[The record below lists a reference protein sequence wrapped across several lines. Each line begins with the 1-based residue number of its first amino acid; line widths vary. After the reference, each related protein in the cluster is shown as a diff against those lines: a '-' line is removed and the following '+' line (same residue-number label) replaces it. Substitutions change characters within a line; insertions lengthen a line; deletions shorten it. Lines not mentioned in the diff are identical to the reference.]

1 MNPPTQDMLQA
12 VADAAGLL
20 LQDAVLAAIPAVGF
34 AMIFN
39 VPKGALKYC
48 AMAGALG
55 HALRLGLHKFG
66 GVPLE
71 WATLL
76 AAGVVSMVGIH
87 WAQTW
92 RAHPK
97 VFTVAA
103 VIPMIPGIYAFT
115 ALLAVIE
122 IDRTGYTP
130 ALLATVLQNGLRAFF
145 IVSALAV
152 GLALPGLLIYRRRPV
167 V

>member
-1 MNPPTQDMLQA
+1 MNPPTQDLLQT

-20 LQDAVLAAIPAVGF
+20 LQDALLAAIPAVGF

-48 AMAGALG
+48 ALAGALG

-87 WAQTW
+87 
-92 RAHPK
+92 
-97 VFTVAA
+97 
-103 VIPMIPGIYAFT
+103 
-115 ALLAVIE
+115 

>member
-1 MNPPTQDMLQA
+1 
-12 VADAAGLL
+12 
-20 LQDAVLAAIPAVGF
+20 
-34 AMIFN
+34 MIFN

>member
-1 MNPPTQDMLQA
+1 MNFLSPETLSALVGA
-12 VADAAGLL
+12 VLL
-20 LQDAVLAAIPAVGF
+20 ILQDAVVAAVPALGF

-39 VPKGALKYC
+39 VPRGALKYC
-48 AMAGALG
+48 ALAGALG
-55 HALRLGLHKFG
+55 HSLRLVLHHFG
-66 GVPLE
+66 GLPLE

-76 AAGVVSMVGIH
+76 AAAVVSMVGIQ

-115 ALLAVIE
+115 ALLAVME

-130 ALLATVLQNGLRAFF
+130 ELLAKMMQNGLRAFF

>member
-1 MNPPTQDMLQA
+1 MNPF
-12 VADAAGLL
+12 LL
-20 LQDAVLAAIPAVGF
+20 ILQDALVAAIPAVGF

-39 VPKGALKYC
+39 VPAGALKYC
-48 AMAGALG
+48 ALAGALG

-66 GVPLE
+66 GLPLE
-71 WATLL
+71 WSTLL
-76 AAGVVSMVGIH
+76 AAAVVSLVGIQ

-103 VIPMIPGIYAFT
+103 VIPMIPGVYAFT
-115 ALLAVIE
+115 ALLAVVE

-130 ALLATVLQNGLRAFF
+130 ELFAKMMENGLRAFF
-145 IVSALAV
+145 IVTALAV
-152 GLALPGLLIYRRRPV
+152 GLALPGLLFYRRRPV

>member
-1 MNPPTQDMLQA
+1 MNPFLLILE
-12 VADAAGLL
+12 DAL
-20 LQDAVLAAIPAVGF
+20 VAAIPAVGF

-39 VPKGALKYC
+39 VPAGALKYC
-48 AMAGALG
+48 ALAGALG

-66 GVPLE
+66 GLPLE
-71 WATLL
+71 WSTLL
-76 AAGVVSMVGIH
+76 AAAVVSMVGIQ

-103 VIPMIPGIYAFT
+103 VIPMIPGVYAFT
-115 ALLAVIE
+115 ALLAVVE

-130 ALLATVLQNGLRAFF
+130 ELFAKMMENGLRAFF
-145 IVSALAV
+145 IVTALAV
-152 GLALPGLLIYRRRPV
+152 GLALPGLLFYRRRPV